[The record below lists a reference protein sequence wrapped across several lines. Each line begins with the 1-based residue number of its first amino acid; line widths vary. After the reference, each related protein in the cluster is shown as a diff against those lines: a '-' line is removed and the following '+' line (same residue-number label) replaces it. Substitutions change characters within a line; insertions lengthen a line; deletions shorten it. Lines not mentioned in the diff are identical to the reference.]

1 MSSEDVLLAAVFIA
15 AFAGAAVGMF
25 CGLVCGARAVLAAIT
40 KVVGPR

>member
-15 AFAGAAVGMF
+15 AFAGGAVGMF
-25 CGLVCGARAVLAAIT
+25 CGLVVGARAVLAAIT